1 MKRRFLLVTGLI
13 IWSICQV
20 YAIEKT
26 SVGLDNLVKN
36 FEQNPANPQ
45 ITIQLLKELHK
56 EGKSGQDI
64 INRYFQTQQEADY
77 YKDYNWTIV
86 RDFVTDIDA
95 PQLKYVFENQDKF
108 IQHFSKDDVYQMLDN
123 VLVNHLDVLYKQDKA
138 HYELKLKQIK
148 EFGYEHY
155 DVVYD
160 YFMIR
165 ELRANRNAEDYFY
178 KARKLFRYFPEN
190 RQMIKEITAGALE
203 IMNDI
208 SRLKVIQLWA
218 GKTVESKSD
227 FDAIYN
233 YVKISSKCGFKD
245 VAKKYATIANN
256 LAKQSNIPYMKQQAG
271 ELMRMLN

>member
-64 INRYFQTQQEADY
+64 INRYFQTQKEADY

-108 IQHFSKDDVYQMLDN
+108 IQHFSKDDVYQKLDN

-203 IMNDI
+203 IMNDV

>member
-64 INRYFQTQQEADY
+64 INRYFQTQKEADY

-108 IQHFSKDDVYQMLDN
+108 IQHFSKDDVYQKLDN

-245 VAKKYATIANN
+245 VAKKYATIADN

>member
-13 IWSICQV
+13 VWSICQV
-20 YAIEKT
+20 YAIENT

-64 INRYFQTQQEADY
+64 INRYFQTQQESDY

-108 IQHFSKDDVYQMLDN
+108 IQHFSKDDVYQKLDN
-123 VLVNHLDVLYKQDKA
+123 VLVSHLDVLYKQDKA
-138 HYELKLKQIK
+138 HYEMKLKQIK

>member
-13 IWSICQV
+13 IWSICQI

-64 INRYFQTQQEADY
+64 INRYFQTQKEADY

-108 IQHFSKDDVYQMLDN
+108 IQHFSKDDVYQKLDN

-245 VAKKYATIANN
+245 VAKKYATIADN

>member
-64 INRYFQTQQEADY
+64 INRYFQTQKEADY

-108 IQHFSKDDVYQMLDN
+108 IQHFSKDDVYQKLDN

>member
-13 IWSICQV
+13 IWSICQI

-64 INRYFQTQQEADY
+64 INRYFQTQKEADY

-108 IQHFSKDDVYQMLDN
+108 IQHFSKDDVYQKLDN